1 MANAR
6 RQRQLLAELQEILNS
21 FIISRQE
28 LIRFLHETA
37 VKLDKHHNNVKITK
51 VVTGSTGIV
60 GTVIGL
66 VGSGISLVG
75 FLSAVPTG
83 GLSLTLTVGGG
94 ALGAISGV
102 AHLVSGG
109 VEPILNKFY
118 IEKLNKLSQADERSC
133 LRLNGYLE
141 NRVRELRDNAFDRN
155 IFADAGFDIT
165 KEILS
170 LASLGCSI
178 IRVTRVASTAARS
191 IQVFGTVIGER
202 KRTISFTV

>member
-1 MANAR
+1 MANTR
-6 RQRQLLAELQEILNS
+6 RQLLGELQEILNN
-21 FIISRQE
+21 FIISRQK

-37 VKLDKHHNNVKITK
+37 VKLDKHHKNVKITK

-60 GTVIGL
+60 GTGIGL
-66 VGSGISLVG
+66 VGFGISLVG
-75 FLSAVPTG
+75 FLFAVPTG

-109 VEPILNKFY
+109 VEPILNKIY
-118 IEKLNKLSQADERSC
+118 IERLDKLSQADERSC

-141 NRVRELRDNAFDRN
+141 KCVRELRDNAFNRN

-178 IRVTRVASTAARS
+178 IRVIRVASTAARS
-191 IQVFGTVIGER
+191 VRVFGAVFGER
-202 KRTISFTV
+202 KHK